1 MVRNRHK
8 RSGDHAVWDHDA
20 ARDEG
25 PACPVIGFR
34 GTPGICGL
42 GGLTGGGLRLWRLAN
57 SGLCGTG
64 RGYGRDRRFWSTGR
78 PAGHHGRGA
87 RRPGLGLLGLNHSL
101 LLGAV
106 ADGHGTHR
114 CGCGCRCW
122 TRTRPRPGNG
132 PSSSGSRP
140 SRSPAGSGSPS
151 PASAKWLRGAPPTW
165 RSPATTTARLAAH
178 RHRLNP
184 VRRHVCRG
192 VGGPPVAVVQAHR
205 VAGGMLQ
212 RGLRRTLEDLRQHA
226 KRIIWIIC

>member
-8 RSGDHAVWDHDA
+8 RSGIM
-20 ARDEG
+20 RCGTTTQLCDEG
-25 PACPVIGFR
+25 RACPVTGFR
-34 GTPGICGL
+34 GTPGIRGL

-57 SGLCGTG
+57 SRLCGTG

-78 PAGHHGRGA
+78 PAGHHGRRA

-114 CGCGCRCW
+114 CGCGCRW

-140 SRSPAGSGSPS
+140 SRSPAGSGSRS
-151 PASAKWLRGAPPTW
+151 PASAKWLASNGTSDGQKHERTKQALGELE
-165 RSPATTTARLAAH
+165 TAAKANHRLAVW
-178 RHRLNP
+178 P
-184 VRRHVCRG
+184 K
-192 VGGPPVAVVQAHR
+192 GG
-205 VAGGMLQ
+205 
-212 RGLRRTLEDLRQHA
+212 RTHE
-226 KRIIWIIC
+226 